1 MIAGIILAAGESR
14 RMGKLKP
21 VLKIGGKTFLQ
32 YIEAQLTAA
41 GIHPIVVVLGY
52 KPDLIR
58 HQSGIKAKFVIND
71 HYQHGQFSSL
81 QTGVK
86 ALPSSCRAVIVCL
99 GDQPHIRAEWIKELT
114 TAFTNTNSDIIIPQY
129 GGQSGHPVLYSSR
142 VLEKILQMKPTQ
154 TARDLR
160 DIFTDSTLRINLAS
174 EGILFD
180 ADTPRDLHKIQ
191 SRFMPPDNFS

>member
-32 YIEAQLTAA
+32 YIESQLTAA

-52 KPDLIR
+52 EPDRIR
-58 HQSGIKAKFVIND
+58 HNSGIEAEFVVNA
-71 HYQHGQFSSL
+71 HYQQGQFSSL

-86 ALPSSCRAVIVCL
+86 ALPASCRAAIVCL
-99 GDQPHIRAEWIKELT
+99 GDQPHVRAEWIKELT
-114 TAFTNTNSDIIIPQY
+114 TAFANTNRDIIIPQY
-129 GGQSGHPVLYSSR
+129 EGQSGHPVLYSSR
-142 VLEKILQMKPTQ
+142 ALDKILQLKPTQ

-160 DIFTDSTLRINLAS
+160 DSFADSTLRINLAS

-180 ADTPRDLHKIQ
+180 ADTPRDLQKIQ